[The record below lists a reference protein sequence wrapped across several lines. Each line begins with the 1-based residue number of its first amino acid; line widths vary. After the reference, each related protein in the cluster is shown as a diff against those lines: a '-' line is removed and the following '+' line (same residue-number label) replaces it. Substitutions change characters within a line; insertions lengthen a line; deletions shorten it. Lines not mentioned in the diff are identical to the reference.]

1 LAAARAGSLFPLF
14 YLVEIRHPQ
23 LLQSQSC
30 TRSRVRVYNTIM
42 VIAWRPCHIHQTS
55 RRISTLYRIT
65 GDSGKSRASPN
76 FTIDLDQWRPTA
88 KVRKCLLSTGKNSIR
103 EGEMGAF
110 ALASK
115 SVRLLTILCLAV
127 CLRPG
132 SAAADPTLTTLYN
145 FAGNDGA
152 QPTGRLIFDKSGALY
167 GTTDIGGA
175 EGSPSYGDLV
185 FDKSGALYE
194 ATLFGGTFYHGTVFK
209 LTPPA

>member
-1 LAAARAGSLFPLF
+1 
-14 YLVEIRHPQ
+14 
-23 LLQSQSC
+23 
-30 TRSRVRVYNTIM
+30 
-42 VIAWRPCHIHQTS
+42 
-55 RRISTLYRIT
+55 
-65 GDSGKSRASPN
+65 
-76 FTIDLDQWRPTA
+76 
-88 KVRKCLLSTGKNSIR
+88 
-103 EGEMGAF
+103 MGAF

-132 SAAADPTLTTLYN
+132 SAAADSTLTTLYN

-185 FDKSGALYE
+185 FDKSGALYG
-194 ATLFGGTFYHGTVFK
+194 ATLFGGTFNHGTVFK
-209 LTPPA
+209 LTPPAKADGVWTETILHSFTGNDGVNPYDGLILDKSGALYGRPTKGVPTVTARYLSWRPA

>member
-1 LAAARAGSLFPLF
+1 
-14 YLVEIRHPQ
+14 
-23 LLQSQSC
+23 
-30 TRSRVRVYNTIM
+30 
-42 VIAWRPCHIHQTS
+42 
-55 RRISTLYRIT
+55 
-65 GDSGKSRASPN
+65 
-76 FTIDLDQWRPTA
+76 
-88 KVRKCLLSTGKNSIR
+88 
-103 EGEMGAF
+103 MGAF

-185 FDKSGALYE
+185 FDKSGALRSHPFRRHFLSWHGIQID
-194 ATLFGGTFYHGTVFK
+194 AARLGGWRLDRDH
-209 LTPPA
+209 TPQLYRQ